1 MNPPGGWHQD
11 PRRPGQRLRESEL
24 GGEQVEGR
32 QAVRALLAAGRRRVR
47 DVWISESATPGPSLA
62 AVESLAV
69 SARVPVRR
77 VAQARLEAEARTDA
91 PQGVLAHAAA
101 LEDLL
106 LDDLASAE
114 RPFLVVADGVTDPRN
129 LGALARAAEIAGVT
143 GLVLPRRRAVHITP
157 AVTKA
162 AAGAIEYLSF
172 ALVPGVPNALA
183 SLESAGV
190 WTVGLAPDAPASL
203 FEADLPG
210 SRVALVVGA
219 EGRGLS
225 SLVRRRCDLVVRI
238 PQHGRTES
246 LNLATAAAVA
256 CFELARRR

>member
-1 MNPPGGWHQD
+1 
-11 PRRPGQRLRESEL
+11 
-24 GGEQVEGR
+24 
-32 QAVRALLAAGRRRVR
+32 VRTLLAAGRRRVR

-69 SARVPVRR
+69 AARVPVRR
-77 VAQARLEAEARTDA
+77 VAEARLEAEARTDA

-106 LDDLASAE
+106 LDELASAE

-129 LGALARAAEIAGVT
+129 LGALARAAEIAGAT

-203 FEADLPG
+203 FETDLPG

-238 PQHGRTES
+238 PQQGRTES